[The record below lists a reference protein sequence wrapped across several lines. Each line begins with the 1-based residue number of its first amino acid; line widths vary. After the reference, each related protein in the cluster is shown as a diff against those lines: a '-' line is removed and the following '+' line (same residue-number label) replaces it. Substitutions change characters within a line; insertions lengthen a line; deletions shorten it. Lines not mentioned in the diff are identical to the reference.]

1 MRTGVLSDESILT
14 HCAHHRPIPMH
25 LVSKVLSD
33 NSDAFTPY
41 SSKKLKYQ
49 ISASRPN
56 TFDTLATQLNRHS
69 EAGNVRDSLHAALT
83 TTLLNNGF
91 VADTEHPTLFHSP
104 LMQEQIAREAE
115 EHEAEAPSPA
125 EAEAPSPERVESSP
139 ERVEPFT
146 RLNSAAVIR
155 AHERMRTPD
164 QQRQTGTPQHATRL
178 AGARNTPAPIPIQGE
193 LSQSVSNNTRNHGSR
208 RP

>member
-1 MRTGVLSDESILT
+1 M
-14 HCAHHRPIPMH
+14 
-25 LVSKVLSD
+25 KVKPD
-33 NSDAFTPY
+33 TP
-41 SSKKLKYQ
+41 KKLKYQ

-83 TTLLNNGF
+83 TTLE
-91 VADTEHPTLFHSP
+91 AEH
-104 LMQEQIAREAE
+104 EGEAEE
-115 EHEAEAPSPA
+115 EHEAAPSPAEAETPSPA

-139 ERVEPFT
+139 ERIEPFT

-164 QQRQTGTPQHATRL
+164 QQRQTRTPQHATRL

>member
-33 NSDAFTPY
+33 NSNAFTPY

-83 TTLLNNGF
+83 TTLE
-91 VADTEHPTLFHSP
+91 AEH
-104 LMQEQIAREAE
+104 EGEAEE
-115 EHEAEAPSPA
+115 EHEAAPSPA
-125 EAEAPSPERVESSP
+125 EAEAPSPERVEPSP

-178 AGARNTPAPIPIQGE
+178 AGVRNTPAPIPIQGE